1 MFNICSPPRLY
12 YLLSWAL
19 CQSQVVGWTLYGV
32 SGSGLAVIG
41 QNAVWRTDSMPL
53 PPHPVIYTKYLC
65 LPHKVQ
71 IVLQQYI
78 VWKGHFFSYCGMEIM
93 FFCNMKK
100 THRIL
105 PVKCH
110 ELQSLQKILHVL
122 HRIALQIIIANENI
136 SFCVYFL
143 EYILSRRIIL
153 SSLSKIWD
161 QKITLWMK
169 MSLVVLIKCFSQVL
183 FVYTEILE
191 LFSNIVVA
199 ICCVEY

>member
-1 MFNICSPPRLY
+1 MPVTGCGLD
-12 YLLSWAL
+12 
-19 CQSQVVGWTLYGV
+19 TYGV

-41 QNAVWRTDSMPL
+41 QHAVWRTDSMPL

-78 VWKGHFFSYCGMEIM
+78 VWRGHFSYCGMEIM

-136 SFCVYFL
+136 SFCVHFL

-169 MSLVVLIKCFSQVL
+169 MSVVVLIKCFSQVL
-183 FVYTEILE
+183 FVYTEIFE